1 MTRLGLFQLYGY
13 CYQDSE
19 DIPDTLTTIT
29 ELGAP
34 VEMIQLLQTSWEDRF
49 RVSREEGQLAL
60 GSWLGWFSLRR
71 SALQSSL
78 DSSLVEGGKEGG
90 CCEVDSAISQRVKKK
105 KTKAERILVL
115 YSCST
120 HTHTPS
126 AWLQEGQCPRSRKIL
141 RSSWPALYLHA
152 LDRTHTEMKLQR
164 GVPKFPLPIS
174 PLSPCYPQGRASHG
188 VVENHWFAP

>member
-105 KTKAERILVL
+105 NQGREDPGFVL
-115 YSCST
+115 LF
-120 HTHTPS
+120 HTHT
-126 AWLQEGQCPRSRKIL
+126 
-141 RSSWPALYLHA
+141 Y
-152 LDRTHTEMKLQR
+152 
-164 GVPKFPLPIS
+164 
-174 PLSPCYPQGRASHG
+174 PLSLAAGGPVS
-188 VVENHWFAP
+188 

>member
-105 KTKAERILVL
+105 KPRQRGSWFCTPVP
-115 YSCST
+115 
-120 HTHTPS
+120 HTHT
-126 AWLQEGQCPRSRKIL
+126 
-141 RSSWPALYLHA
+141 Y
-152 LDRTHTEMKLQR
+152 
-164 GVPKFPLPIS
+164 
-174 PLSPCYPQGRASHG
+174 PLSLAAGGPVS
-188 VVENHWFAP
+188 

>member
-1 MTRLGLFQLYGY
+1 MTHLGLFQLYGY

-78 DSSLVEGGKEGG
+78 DSSLVEGGREG
-90 CCEVDSAISQRVKKK
+90 CREVDSAISQRVKKNK
-105 KTKAERILVL
+105 PRQRESWFCTPVP
-115 YSCST
+115 
-120 HTHTPS
+120 HTHIPPHS
-126 AWLQEGQCPRSRKIL
+126 AWLQEGQCPRSRKTL
-141 RSSWPALYLHA
+141 RSSWPALCLHA
-152 LDRTHTEMKLQR
+152 LGRTHTEMELQG
-164 GVPKFPLPIS
+164 GVPRFPLPIS

-188 VVENHWFAP
+188 VVENHWFAL

>member
-90 CCEVDSAISQRVKKK
+90 CCD
-105 KTKAERILVL
+105 
-115 YSCST
+115 Y
-120 HTHTPS
+120 
-126 AWLQEGQCPRSRKIL
+126 
-141 RSSWPALYLHA
+141 
-152 LDRTHTEMKLQR
+152 
-164 GVPKFPLPIS
+164 
-174 PLSPCYPQGRASHG
+174 
-188 VVENHWFAP
+188 

>member
-60 GSWLGWFSLRR
+60 GSWLGWCSLRR

-78 DSSLVEGGKEGG
+78 DSSLVEGGRREG
-90 CCEVDSAISQRVKKK
+90 CHEVDSAISQRVKKK
-105 KTKAERILVL
+105 PRQRGSWFCTPVPH
-115 YSCST
+115 T
-120 HTHTPS
+120 HTHT
-126 AWLQEGQCPRSRKIL
+126 
-141 RSSWPALYLHA
+141 H
-152 LDRTHTEMKLQR
+152 
-164 GVPKFPLPIS
+164 
-174 PLSPCYPQGRASHG
+174 PQPGCRRASILG
-188 VVENHWFAP
+188 LEIS